1 MAKQVAH
8 EINNPLTPIKLS
20 VQQLLRVYDPNDPD
34 LKKKLEIIVKSI
46 IEQIDALVKIAKA
59 FSSFAQLSEPNR
71 SQVDLV
77 QTIGGVLLMFSSHK
91 KVQIGF
97 ETSIDTCFLPI
108 DKEQWIQVLN
118 NIIKNAIQA
127 CSNSANPQ
135 INLQLH
141 QQDQFIILSIQ
152 DNGRGISAEQKEK
165 IFTPHFTTKS
175 KGSGIGLSIVK
186 QIIENH
192 GGQISFESSP
202 DSGTIFKIVLPT
214 ALDNQNN
221 E

>member
-1 MAKQVAH
+1 M
-8 EINNPLTPIKLS
+8 
-20 VQQLLRVYDPNDPD
+20 
-34 LKKKLEIIVKSI
+34 
-46 IEQIDALVKIAKA
+46 
-59 FSSFAQLSEPNR
+59 
-71 SQVDLV
+71 
-77 QTIGGVLLMFSSHK
+77 
-91 KVQIGF
+91 
-97 ETSIDTCFLPI
+97 
-108 DKEQWIQVLN
+108 N

-141 QQDQFIILSIQ
+141 KQDQSIILSIQ
-152 DNGRGISAEQKEK
+152 DNGRGISADEKEK

-192 GGQISFESSP
+192 GGQISFVSSP

-214 ALDNQNN
+214 TLDNQIT